1 MDYPR
6 FGLIRQIFPDDPA
19 PSPRQAVLAELE
31 KSGLLGPVRAGQ
43 TVLITAGSRG
53 ISSMPEIL
61 ATLADAIAA
70 RKALPIL
77 LPAMGSH
84 GGGTARGQVHVL
96 TSMGLTE
103 ETTGA
108 RIHDSLEMIR
118 IGEVREGV
126 PVLVER
132 AATEADHV
140 ILVNR
145 VKEHTEYI
153 GPTESGLLKMA
164 VVGLG
169 RPAGARIMHQLAV
182 NISYAEAIASIA
194 RVILDRLPIL
204 GGIAILED
212 HRNRLRRLE
221 CVPAG
226 NIFQREPELL
236 EESKI
241 YKPKLPFDR
250 LDVLLVD
257 EIGKDISGSGMDT
270 KVIGRIMNI
279 YEQECTTPC
288 ITRIVVRDL
297 SSQSNGNATGI
308 GLADFITR
316 RALNKVDSDATA
328 LNCITAVAP
337 EKGRLSIALPHDR
350 EALDAALA
358 NIGLWTPEKVR
369 AAWIANTRDLEW
381 LAVSSALYEES
392 RHLPGLAIHG
402 SLFTLPFRPTGELP
416 FLADLIPSD
425 HRDSKERKS

>member
-1 MDYPR
+1 MNYPR
-6 FGLIRQIFPDDPA
+6 FGLIRQIFPDDPP
-19 PSPRQAVLAELE
+19 PSPKQAMLAELE
-31 KSGLLGPVRAGQ
+31 RSGLLGPVRAGE

-53 ISSMPEIL
+53 ISSLPEIL
-61 ATLADAIAA
+61 ATLANAIVA

-84 GGGTARGQVHVL
+84 GGGTARGQMHVL

-103 ETTGA
+103 KTIGA
-108 RIHDSLEMIR
+108 RIHDSLDMVR
-118 IGEVREGV
+118 IGEVGEGV

-132 AATEADHV
+132 AATEVNHV

-145 VKEHTEYI
+145 VKEHSEYI
-153 GPTESGLLKMA
+153 GPIESGLLKMA

-169 RPAGARIMHQLAV
+169 RAAGARIMHQLAV
-182 NISYAEAIASIA
+182 NITYAEAITSIA
-194 RVILDRLPIL
+194 RVILARLPIL
-204 GGIAILED
+204 GGVAILED
-212 HRNRLRRLE
+212 HQNRLRRLE
-221 CVPAG
+221 SVPAG
-226 NIFQREPELL
+226 DIFRREPELL
-236 EESKI
+236 EESKS
-241 YKPKLPFDR
+241 YKPKLPFNR

-257 EIGKDISGSGMDT
+257 KIGKDISGSGMDT

-297 SSQSNGNATGI
+297 SDESDGNATGI

-337 EKGRLSIALPHDR
+337 EKGRLPIALPHDR

-358 NIGLWTPEKVR
+358 NIGLWTPDKVR

-381 LAVSSALYEES
+381 LAVSDALYEES
-392 RHLPGLAIHG
+392 RHLPGLAVHG
-402 SLFTLPFRPTGELP
+402 GLFTLPFRPTGELP
-416 FLADLIPSD
+416 FLADLIPSN
-425 HRDSKERKS
+425 HRDSKEQQS

>member
-6 FGLIRQIFPDDPA
+6 FGLIRQIFPDDPL
-19 PSPRQAVLAELE
+19 PSPRQALLAELE
-31 KSGLLGPVRAGQ
+31 KSGMLGPVRAGQ
-43 TVLITAGSRG
+43 TVLITVGSRG
-53 ISSMPEIL
+53 ISSLLEII
-61 ATLADAIAA
+61 ATLAEAILVRGAV
-70 RKALPIL
+70 PIL

-103 ETTGA
+103 KTTGA
-108 RIHDSLEMIR
+108 RIHDSMEMIR
-118 IGEVREGV
+118 IGEVREDV

-132 AATEADHV
+132 AAAEADHI
-140 ILVNR
+140 ILLNR
-145 VKEHTEYI
+145 VKEHSEYI

-169 RPAGARIMHQLAV
+169 RAAGARIMHQLAV
-182 NISYAEAIASIA
+182 NITYAKAIASIA
-194 RVILDRLPIL
+194 RIILARLPIL
-204 GGIAILED
+204 GGIALLEN

-221 CVPAG
+221 CVPAE
-226 NIFQREPELL
+226 NIFRREPELL
-236 EESKI
+236 EESKA

-257 EIGKDISGSGMDT
+257 EIGKDISGSGMET

-297 SSQSNGNATGI
+297 SSPSDGNATGI

-316 RALNKVDSDATA
+316 RALDKVDSEATA

-337 EKGRLSIALPHDR
+337 EKGRLPIALPHDR
-350 EALDAALA
+350 EAFEAALA
-358 NIGLWTPEKVR
+358 SIGLWTPEKVR
-369 AAWIANTRDLEW
+369 AAWIINTRDLEW
-381 LAVSSALYEES
+381 LAVSGALYEES

-402 SLFTLPFRPTGELP
+402 DLFSLPFGPTGELP
-416 FLADLIPSD
+416 YLADLIPSD
-425 HRDSKERKS
+425 HCTSKE

>member
-1 MDYPR
+1 MDYPC

-31 KSGLLGPVRAGQ
+31 KSGLLAPVRAGQ

-61 ATLADAIAA
+61 ASLADAIAA

-84 GGGTARGQVHVL
+84 GGGTVRGQVHVL

-103 ETTGA
+103 ETTGV

-132 AATEADHV
+132 AAAEADHV

-194 RVILDRLPIL
+194 RIILDRLPIL

-297 SSQSNGNATGI
+297 SSQSDGNATGI

-337 EKGRLSIALPHDR
+337 EKGRLPIALPHDR

-381 LAVSSALYEES
+381 LAVSGALYEES
-392 RHLPGLAIHG
+392 RHRPGLAIHG

-416 FLADLIPSD
+416 LLADLIPSD
-425 HRDSKERKS
+425 TPPSKERKS

>member
-43 TVLITAGSRG
+43 TVLITAWSRG

-77 LPAMGSH
+77 LPAMCSH

-126 PVLVER
+126 PVLVEH
-132 AATEADHV
+132 AAAEADHV

-145 VKEHTEYI
+145 VKEHSEYI

-221 CVPAG
+221 CVPAW
-226 NIFQREPELL
+226 NIFRREPELL

-297 SSQSNGNATGI
+297 SVKSNGNATGI

-337 EKGRLSIALPHDR
+337 ENGRMPIALPHVR

-402 SLFTLPFRPTGELP
+402 SLFALPFRPTGELP

>member
-31 KSGLLGPVRAGQ
+31 RSGLLDPVRAGQ
-43 TVLITAGSRG
+43 TVIITAGSRG
-53 ISSMPEIL
+53 ISSLPEVL
-61 ATLADAIAA
+61 VTLAEAIAA

-84 GGGTARGQVHVL
+84 GGGTVRGQVHVL

-103 ETTGA
+103 ERTGA
-108 RIHDSLEMIR
+108 RIHDSLEMIQ

-132 AATEADHV
+132 AAAEADHV

-182 NISYAEAIASIA
+182 NITYAEAIASIA
-194 RVILDRLPIL
+194 RVIMDRLPIL

-212 HRNRLRRLE
+212 QRNRLRRLE
-221 CVPAG
+221 CVPTA
-226 NIFQREPELL
+226 NIFRREPELF
-236 EESKI
+236 EESKL

-257 EIGKDISGSGMDT
+257 QIGKEFSGSGMDT

-279 YEQECTTPC
+279 YEQECATPC

-297 SSQSNGNATGI
+297 SSQSDGNATGI

-316 RALNKVDSDATA
+316 RALNKVDPDATA

-337 EKGRLSIALPHDR
+337 EKARMPIALPDDR
-350 EALDAALA
+350 AALDAALA
-358 NIGLWTPEKVR
+358 NIGLWTSEKVR
-369 AAWIANTRDLEW
+369 TAWISNTRDLEW
-381 LAVSSALYEES
+381 LAVSEALYEES
-392 RHLPGLAIHG
+392 RHLPGLAIQG
-402 SLFTLPFRPTGELP
+402 SLFALPFSPTGELP
-416 FLADLIPSD
+416 FLADLIPSGHPD
-425 HRDSKERKS
+425 PRERR

>member
-6 FGLIRQIFPDDPA
+6 FGLIRQIFPDDPV
-19 PSPRQAVLAELE
+19 PPPRQSMLAELE
-31 KSGLLGPVRAGQ
+31 RSGLLNPVRAGQ
-43 TVLITAGSRG
+43 TVFITAGSRG
-53 ISSMPEIL
+53 ISSLPEVL
-61 ATLADAIAA
+61 TTLANAVAA
-70 RKALPIL
+70 RHARPIL

-84 GGGTARGQVHVL
+84 GGGTVRGQMHVL
-96 TSMGLTE
+96 AAMGLTE
-103 ETTGA
+103 EMTGA
-108 RIHDSLEMIR
+108 KIHDSLEMIR

-132 AATEADHV
+132 AAAEADHI

-145 VKEHTEYI
+145 VKEHSEYI

-182 NISYAEAIASIA
+182 NVSYVKAISSIA

-204 GGIAILED
+204 GGVAILED

-221 CVPAG
+221 CVPTAH
-226 NIFQREPELL
+226 IFEREPELL

-241 YKPKLPFDR
+241 FKPKLPFER

-257 EIGKDISGSGMDT
+257 EIGKEISGSGMDT
-270 KVIGRIMNI
+270 KVVGRIMNI

-297 SSQSNGNATGI
+297 SSRSNGNATGI

-316 RALNKVDSDATA
+316 RALDKVDPAVTA
-328 LNCITAVAP
+328 MNCITAVAP
-337 EKGRLSIALPHDR
+337 EKGRLPIALPNDR
-350 EALDAALA
+350 EALDAAFA
-358 NIGLWTPEKVR
+358 NIGIWTPGKVR
-369 AAWIANTRDLEW
+369 AAWISNTRDLEW

-392 RHLPGLAIHG
+392 RHLQGLAIHG
-402 SLFTLPFRPTGELP
+402 GLFPFPFRPTGELP
-416 FLADLIPSD
+416 YLAELIPPD
-425 HRDSKERKS
+425 HRDS

>member
-31 KSGLLGPVRAGQ
+31 RSGLLDPVRVGQ

-61 ATLADAIAA
+61 ATLAGAIIA

-108 RIHDSLEMIR
+108 RIHDSLDMVR
-118 IGEVREGV
+118 IGEVGEGV

-132 AATEADHV
+132 AATEVDHV

-145 VKEHTEYI
+145 VKEHSEYI
-153 GPTESGLLKMA
+153 GPIESGLLKMA

-182 NISYAEAIASIA
+182 NITYAEAITSIA
-194 RVILDRLPIL
+194 RVILARLPIL
-204 GGIAILED
+204 GGVAILED

-221 CVPAG
+221 SVPAG
-226 NIFQREPELL
+226 DIFRREPELL
-236 EESKI
+236 EESKTC
-241 YKPKLPFDR
+241 KPKLPFDR

-257 EIGKDISGSGMDT
+257 KIGKDISGSGMDT

-279 YEQECTTPC
+279 YEQECTSPC

-297 SSQSNGNATGI
+297 SSESDGNATGI

-316 RALNKVDSDATA
+316 RALDKVDSTVTA
-328 LNCITAVAP
+328 MNCITAVAP
-337 EKGRLSIALPHDR
+337 EKGRLPIALPNDR
-350 EALDAALA
+350 EALDAAFA
-358 NIGLWTPEKVR
+358 NIGLWTPGKVR
-369 AAWIANTRDLEW
+369 AAWISNTRDLEW

-392 RHLPGLAIHG
+392 RHLQGLEIHG
-402 SLFTLPFRPTGELP
+402 VLFPLPFRPTGELP
-416 FLADLIPSD
+416 YLAELIPPD
-425 HRDSKERKS
+425 YRDSKQ

>member
-1 MDYPR
+1 MDCPQ

-19 PSPRQAVLAELE
+19 PSPRQAMLAELE
-31 KSGLLGPVRAGQ
+31 RSGLLAPVRAGQ

-53 ISSMPEIL
+53 ISSMQEII
-61 ATLADAIAA
+61 ATLAEAVTA
-70 RKALPIL
+70 RKAIPIL

-84 GGGTARGQVHVL
+84 GGGTVRGQVHVL
-96 TSMGLTE
+96 TSLGLTE

-108 RIHDSLEMIR
+108 RIHDSLEMVR
-118 IGEVREGV
+118 IGEVREEV

-132 AATEADHV
+132 AAVEADHV

-145 VKEHTEYI
+145 IKEHSEYI

-182 NISYAEAIASIA
+182 DISYAEAIASIA
-194 RVILDRLPIL
+194 RVILDHLPIL

-212 HRNRLRRLE
+212 HRNRMRRLE

-226 NIFQREPELL
+226 NIFRREPELL
-236 EESKI
+236 EESKV

-279 YEQECTTPC
+279 YERECTTPC
-288 ITRIVVRDL
+288 IKRIVVRDL
-297 SSQSNGNATGI
+297 SIRSYGNATGI
-308 GLADFITR
+308 GLADFTTR
-316 RALNKVDSDATA
+316 RALNKIDPDATA

-337 EKGRLSIALPHDR
+337 EKGRLPIALPDDR
-350 EALDAALA
+350 EALDTALA
-358 NIGLWTPEKVR
+358 NIGLWTPDTVR

-381 LAVSSALYEES
+381 LAVSGALYEES
-392 RHLPGLAIHG
+392 RLLPGLAVHG
-402 SLFTLPFRPTGELP
+402 GLFTLPFHPTGELP

-425 HRDSKERKS
+425 HRNSTE

>member
-31 KSGLLGPVRAGQ
+31 KSGLLAPVRAGQ

-53 ISSMPEIL
+53 ISSIPEIL
-61 ATLADAIAA
+61 KTLADAIAA

-132 AATEADHV
+132 AAAEADHV

-145 VKEHTEYI
+145 VKEHSEYI

-194 RVILDRLPIL
+194 RVILGRLPIL
-204 GGIAILED
+204 GGIAILEN

-226 NIFQREPELL
+226 NIFRREPELL

-241 YKPKLPFDR
+241 YKPKIPFDR

-270 KVIGRIMNI
+270 KVVGRIMNI

-297 SSQSNGNATGI
+297 SSQSDGNATGI

-316 RALNKVDSDATA
+316 RALNKVDSEATA

-337 EKGRLSIALPHDR
+337 EKGRLPIALPDDR
-350 EALDAALA
+350 QALEAALA
-358 NIGLWTPEKVR
+358 NIGLWTPEKVC

-381 LAVSSALYEES
+381 LAVSGALYEES
-392 RHLPGLAIHG
+392 RHRPGLAIHG

-425 HRDSKERKS
+425 TPPSKERKS

>member
-31 KSGLLGPVRAGQ
+31 RSGLLDPVRAGQ
-43 TVLITAGSRG
+43 TVIITAGSRG
-53 ISSMPEIL
+53 ISSMPEVL
-61 ATLADAIAA
+61 TTLAGAIAA
-70 RKALPIL
+70 RKAVPIL

-84 GGGTARGQVHVL
+84 GGGAIRGQVHVL
-96 TSMGLTE
+96 TSMGLTS

-108 RIHDSLEMIR
+108 RILDSLEMIR
-118 IGEVREGV
+118 IGEVREDV

-132 AATEADHV
+132 AAAEADHV

-169 RPAGARIMHQLAV
+169 RPEGARIMHQLAV
-182 NISYAEAIASIA
+182 NITYAEAIASIA

-226 NIFQREPELL
+226 NIFRREPELL

-241 YKPKLPFDR
+241 HKPKLPFDR

-270 KVIGRIMNI
+270 KVVGRIMNI
-279 YEQECTTPC
+279 YEKECTTPC

-297 SSQSNGNATGI
+297 SRRSDGNATGI

-337 EKGRLSIALPHDR
+337 EKARMPVALPHDR
-350 EALDAALA
+350 EALDAAFA
-358 NIGLWTPEKVR
+358 SIGLWTPEKVR

-381 LAVSSALYEES
+381 LAVSGALFEES
-392 RHLPGLAIHG
+392 RHHAGLAIHG
-402 SLFTLPFRPTGELP
+402 SLFTLPFRPPGELP

-425 HRDSKERKS
+425 HRDSKGRTR

>member
-1 MDYPR
+1 MDYPL
-6 FGLIRQIFPDDPA
+6 FGLIRQIFPDDPP
-19 PSPRQAVLAELE
+19 PSPAQAMLAELE
-31 KSGLLGPVRAGQ
+31 KSKLLDPVRAGE

-53 ISSMPEIL
+53 IASMPEII
-61 ATLADAIAA
+61 ATLAGAIIA
-70 RKALPIL
+70 RKALPIV

-84 GGGTARGQVHVL
+84 GGGTAEGQVHVL
-96 TSMGLTE
+96 AAMGLTA

-108 RIHDSLEMIR
+108 RIHDSLETIQ

-126 PVLVER
+126 PVFVER
-132 AATEADHV
+132 AAAEADHV

-145 VKEHTEYI
+145 VKEHSEYI

-169 RPAGARIMHQLAV
+169 RAEGARMMHQLAV
-182 NISYAEAIASIA
+182 NITYAEAIASIA
-194 RVILDRLPIL
+194 RVILDRLPVL

-212 HRNRLRRLE
+212 HRNRFRRME
-221 CVPAG
+221 YVPAE
-226 NIFQREPELL
+226 NIFRREPELL

-250 LDVLLVD
+250 LDVLMVD
-257 EIGKDISGSGMDT
+257 EIGKEISGAGMDT

-279 YEQECTTPC
+279 YEKECTTPR

-297 SSQSNGNATGI
+297 SSQSGGNATGI

-316 RALNKVDSDATA
+316 RALSKVNPETTA

-337 EKGRLSIALPHDR
+337 EKGRLPIALPHDR
-350 EALDAALA
+350 DALDAALA

-369 AAWIANTRDLEW
+369 VAWIVNTCDLEW
-381 LAVSSALYEES
+381 LAVSAALYEEA
-392 RHLPGLAIHG
+392 RHLPGLALDG
-402 SLFTLPFRPTGELP
+402 TLFALPFRPAGELP
-416 FLADLIPSD
+416 FLADLINKKNNK
-425 HRDSKERKS
+425 RGEKIC